1 MLSNV
6 ELATFCT
13 QLSMLIH
20 SGISITEGI
29 NIMQEDIADASAQ
42 ALLTQIYEGLE
53 MQQEF
58 SEILKET
65 GEFPKYAVDMI
76 RIGNYSGKLDDVLS
90 ALSSN
95 YQREEH
101 ISTAVKSAITYPAIM
116 IFMLFIVVGVLISNV
131 LPIFQDVYRQLGT
144 ELTGPA
150 RTLLNFSHLLQG
162 ILPYAII
169 VLVLIAVSLFVLL
182 KKKSGVFSRFFLN
195 RRFASAIAVGRFAGG
210 LSLTLSSGLDTD
222 ESLKMTGELT
232 DHPLLQEKIK
242 KCQARIQAGIGFAD
256 AISEVAIFNH
266 TQSRMIAIGIRSGA
280 LDQVMGE
287 IANQCNEEADAKI
300 QRFLSVLEPT
310 LVAILAIIVG
320 IVLLSIMLPLMG
332 IMSHMGL

>member
-6 ELATFCT
+6 EMVTFCS
-13 QLSMLIH
+13 QLGMLIH
-20 SGISITEGI
+20 SGISIPEGI
-29 NIMQEDIADASAQ
+29 SIMQEDVTDEKAK

-90 ALSSN
+90 ALSTY
-95 YQREEH
+95 YQREEN
-101 ISTAVKSAITYPAIM
+101 ISTGIKSAITYPAIM
-116 IFMLFIVVGVLISNV
+116 IFMLFVVMGVLITNV
-131 LPIFQDVYRQLGT
+131 LPIFQDVYRQLGAD
-144 ELTGPA
+144 LTGPA
-150 RTLLNFSHLLQG
+150 RAMLNFSNLLQG
-162 ILPYAII
+162 SLPII
-169 VLVLIAVSLFVLL
+169 ITFLVLVVFLLFYLW
-182 KKKSGVFSRFFLN
+182 KKKSNVFSRLFLN
-195 RRFASAIAVGRFAGG
+195 RKLANAIAVGRFASG

-242 KCQARIQAGIGFAD
+242 QCQTQIHAGVGFAE
-256 AISEVAIFNH
+256 AISEVAIFNP
-266 TQSRMIAIGIRSGA
+266 TQSRMIAIGIRAGA
-280 LDQVMGE
+280 LDQVMEE

-300 QRFLSVLEPT
+300 QRLLSVLEPT

-320 IVLLSIMLPLMG
+320 IVLLSMMLPLMG
-332 IMSHMGL
+332 IMSQMGL